1 MILLI
6 PPSYSSSSSFPN
18 FKSRISNRLNLIT
31 TTNPHFT
38 KRNHLKP
45 HRFNSIS
52 CSLNLSP
59 SLDSIKPYVQSEW
72 KTIVNGWICSA
83 VSVYSLS
90 RIVPRVGRLSG
101 VTSVGRLRREC
112 VVIGV
117 LFLVRLVS
125 NYFQQSLLWEA
136 ALRSVYRIRVCV
148 FERVL
153 QRDLGFFEGGS
164 GKSVGDVAYRITAEA
179 SDTADTI
186 YALLNV
192 VVPSSLQLFAM
203 ATQMV
208 VISPV
213 LSLASALV
221 ISMMAMV
228 SAYFG
233 EELREI
239 SNKANLSIAAVSAYL
254 NEVLPAVLF
263 VKANN
268 AEYNECMRFKKLAHD
283 DLYKRLN
290 KKKNEDIGTT
300 NSAINFIRSA
310 TCDIYWLIRDYKR
323 FFKCNFIHNFTGSLD
338 RTNSGRQTLP
348 SRSIEGRGR
357 SIEQDKPSLTALEGV
372 AVEGEGESCGGVNGG
387 GASTKR
393 RGGVVVA
400 VEDAGESWPQR
411 REGGGLVVADREGEK
426 GSNLNFEE

>member
-1 MILLI
+1 MEVLT
-6 PPSYSSSSSFPN
+6 FDD
-18 FKSRISNRLNLIT
+18 
-31 TTNPHFT
+31 
-38 KRNHLKP
+38 
-45 HRFNSIS
+45 
-52 CSLNLSP
+52 
-59 SLDSIKPYVQSEW
+59 LDSDSKLYDKPYVKNILS
-72 KTIVNGWICSA
+72 TIVDTG
-83 VSVYSLS
+83 
-90 RIVPRVGRLSG
+90 
-101 VTSVGRLRREC
+101 TSHTGC
-112 VVIGV
+112 TDDKIIGGTMH
-117 LFLVRLVS
+117 FFRFKIIWS
-125 NYFQQSLLWEA
+125 SHKKQSLLWEA

-186 YALLNV
+186 YALLNT

-338 RTNSGRQTLP
+338 RTNSGCGK
-348 SRSIEGRGR
+348 SI
-357 SIEQDKPSLTALEGV
+357 Q
-372 AVEGEGESCGGVNGG
+372 
-387 GASTKR
+387 
-393 RGGVVVA
+393 
-400 VEDAGESWPQR
+400 
-411 REGGGLVVADREGEK
+411 
-426 GSNLNFEE
+426 